1 MATKLDLVVSMV
13 LDDKG
18 VAVGF
23 RDAKNRVRD
32 LQGQFLKLNDTMT
45 EVSRGTEQFTARQG
59 ELVRAVERQTK
70 ATGSANTATGM
81 FKNKIDDLF
90 KPITTLNQAFGLLQQ
105 SLYVLQRA
113 FDLTVGSAID
123 LELQVARITT
133 VIEDA
138 EIGQVDFAKQIL
150 QMQATFGANPTEAA
164 MGFYESIASGATN
177 AAGSIELMATA
188 QKLAVGGLLP
198 LDKAL
203 SGLTSV
209 MASYGYEANQ
219 TKYISDGFFIAA
231 AKGKTN
237 VEELTM
243 EIGNVSSIA
252 QQAGVSFEELVSAI
266 SAVTLGGKRT
276 AEATTS
282 VRSAINALLTPTEQL
297 QYVYDQ
303 LNIKSVTQEIRQ
315 RGLAAVYKDIYGYVN
330 NNAEALSKLVGRVE
344 AISGVVAIT
353 TGKQAKAYEDMVS
366 SITDSN
372 KAMGESTDRAFNL
385 IEKSSSK
392 RLDIAKGK
400 IAASF
405 TDISQIIMRA
415 VVPVMEA
422 LASAINAALKPIVFV
437 TDVMEKFVDTVQSGV
452 IPAMAALTGVFLLIK
467 TNAVPAIITL
477 GIAIK
482 GMIAPILVFSAKLL
496 AIGAAVGIVIASIDS
511 FIRNWELIPVAFDY
525 IIAKLE
531 QTKIKMFMLINDLF
545 LGLANIISENSQK
558 FPKIANFFGLDEFAE
573 KSKSQLGLV
582 NEQFGKEM
590 DEAVQRAE
598 DAKKKIS
605 STFDAGAFG
614 VLLNA
619 AKDIKNAFSGISD
632 KVVAPPKIGAPDLG
646 GITPKAAPDLPGMI
660 EERNKLQEQLNT
672 ILNRTAEYE
681 KEIELSKY
689 YGNDLTIKTLEIE
702 FDKIDALAAQLD
714 AHKALTKEQLIA
726 IDKYKETAARAI
738 EIKIDTD
745 NIKKATDF
753 VNTAASGANSFV
765 TKTINEVGA
774 AFGPKGELVAG
785 IINFLRMGKETLS
798 QFGNEITKI
807 IIELPLKIAEGA
819 IGLVEGLL
827 QGVIDM
833 LADPARLAK
842 IVTALTNLVPN
853 LITAIAKALPAILK
867 VLLSPE
873 FWKEFISQLIRSTWE
888 AIKEMFIALG
898 KFIKSIFTGEI
909 FDGVKESVKDMGTSI
924 GDGIKDATK
933 SITGFT
939 QQLFGV
945 QEDVAAGPEDKDPG
959 SSIRKAFD
967 YGKKVT
973 GGIWNDIKKVWD
985 DFWNLVR
992 VSVEAPF
999 KLFLVTLGGVMRVF
1013 GAVVEGVG
1021 KAFKLTF
1028 DVTKMAF
1035 ESTWKV
1041 IKTSFTTVFETG
1053 KIIFNGIKDTLISA
1067 WDTFKNVFMA
1077 VWNFAKSIFNGV
1089 IDSFKAVF
1097 NFFKKL
1103 FDDPIGAFK
1112 QLLEDFKKIF
1122 SNLWDSFK
1130 EIPKKLWD
1138 GIKEYA
1144 SIARDTFKEAG
1155 KRVWEGLK
1163 EVWEEIKN
1171 FFKDAGKKVWEGLKE
1186 IWNDLVDS
1194 FKKLGSSIWEG
1205 LKQTIKDIGGAIAKF
1220 FGFAQ
1225 GGVVPGVAKTSGD
1238 SSSNDVVPAML
1249 SPGEAVIPRSLMADP
1264 QINAMIR
1271 NLLES
1276 REMPITVGSST
1287 PRLTMANG
1295 GIVPIIGGGS
1305 TSYGD
1310 TNVNVVLKIDTK
1322 EPLDESFVRQR
1333 LIPAIKSELKASSL
1347 RGDFVLSAKG
1357 VRK

>member
-59 ELVRAVERQTK
+59 ELVRAVERQTR

-422 LASAINAALKPIVFV
+422 LASAINAVLKPIVFV

-482 GMIAPILVFSAKLL
+482 GMIAPILVFSAKFL

-531 QTKIKMFMLINDLF
+531 QTKIKMFRLINDLF

-614 VLLNA
+614 VLLDA

-646 GITPKAAPDLPGMI
+646 GITPEAAPDLPGMI

-689 YGNDLTIKTLEIE
+689 SGNDLTIKTLEIE

-726 IDKYKETAARAI
+726 IDKYKETAAQAL
-738 EIKIDTD
+738 EIKINTD
-745 NIKKATDF
+745 NISKVSGLISSATSGAESF
-753 VNTAASGANSFV
+753 VNKAMPMIGSAIASMAGLPPQMGQMIADA
-765 TKTINEVGA
+765 IN
-774 AFGPKGELVAG
+774 L
-785 IINFLRMGKETLS
+785 LRKGKEFTSELS
-798 QFGNEITKI
+798 REIIKI
-807 IIELPLKIAEGA
+807 IVELPLMVAEG
-819 IGLVEGLL
+819 VEGIWEGTINGL
-827 QGVIDM
+827 IDM

-842 IVTALTNLVPN
+842 IVTSLVNMVPKI
-853 LITAIAKALPAILK
+853 ITAIAKALPEILK
-867 VLLSPE
+867 TLLDPG
-873 FWKEFISQLIRSTWE
+873 FWKEFFSQLIRSLWE
-888 AIKEMFIALG
+888 AIKEMFMSIGNLIGDIFSGRIFESKKEEKPEPTRVSEGIPEPSMALQGYQEQIFAVQDEEQSQKIANLSEKVMTAFDKGSQKNISWWDKLKTKLKDWFENNWIGLVLAPFTMGLSLLLDNEQWKAIGRKVDEKVFQPIMNWFNDNWIGVVLAPFTLG
-898 KFIKSIFTGEI
+898 LSLLLDNEKWREIGRKMDAEI
-909 FDGVKESVKDMGTSI
+909 FQPMG
-924 GDGIKDATK
+924 
-933 SITGFT
+933 
-939 QQLFGV
+939 
-945 QEDVAAGPEDKDPG
+945 
-959 SSIRKAFD
+959 
-967 YGKKVT
+967 
-973 GGIWNDIKKVWD
+973 
-985 DFWNLVR
+985 DF
-992 VSVEAPF
+992 
-999 KLFLVTLGGVMRVF
+999 
-1013 GAVVEGVG
+1013 
-1021 KAFKLTF
+1021 
-1028 DVTKMAF
+1028 
-1035 ESTWKV
+1035 
-1041 IKTSFTTVFETG
+1041 
-1053 KIIFNGIKDTLISA
+1053 
-1067 WDTFKNVFMA
+1067 
-1077 VWNFAKSIFNGV
+1077 
-1089 IDSFKAVF
+1089 
-1097 NFFKKL
+1097 
-1103 FDDPIGAFK
+1103 
-1112 QLLEDFKKIF
+1112 F
-1122 SNLWDSFK
+1122 SNLFDKIVNIFEKILGFEKGADGKSFWEK
-1130 EIPKKLWD
+1130 MDPTAEGNFWTKLDPTSWFSSQG
-1138 GIKEYA
+1138 GIVP
-1144 SIARDTFKEAG
+1144 G
-1155 KRVWEGLK
+1155 
-1163 EVWEEIKN
+1163 
-1171 FFKDAGKKVWEGLKE
+1171 
-1186 IWNDLVDS
+1186 
-1194 FKKLGSSIWEG
+1194 
-1205 LKQTIKDIGGAIAKF
+1205 IAKK
-1220 FGFAQ
+1220 
-1225 GGVVPGVAKTSGD
+1225 PGD
-1238 SSSNDVVPAML
+1238 SLSNDTVKAML

-1264 QINAMIR
+1264 RINAMIR
-1271 NLLES
+1271 NLLND
-1276 REMPITVGSST
+1276 RQMPSIGYQGPS
-1287 PRLTMANG
+1287 LGMANG
-1295 GIVPIIGGGS
+1295 GIVPMMVGGGS

-1322 EPLDESFVRQR
+1322 EPLDESFIRQR
-1333 LIPAIKSELKASSL
+1333 LVPAIKSELKASSL